1 MIRQCS
7 LYLAASSARAAVG
20 EQLGLYKHEERQLN
34 VPESL

>member
-1 MIRQCS
+1 MIRQRS

-20 EQLGLYKHEERQLN
+20 EQLHKHEERQLN